1 MWDIR
6 IKAYLV
12 YESIKK
18 EAVIT
23 PLLDISILFIRGLFN
38 ANPLS
43 KIGNQTIFRFNITRY
58 I

>member
-6 IKAYLV
+6 VKAYLV

-23 PLLDISILFIRGLFN
+23 PLLDISILFILGFLM
-38 ANPLS
+38 L
-43 KIGNQTIFRFNITRY
+43 TL
-58 I
+58 